1 MSFEASPMAIIA
13 KHQTAWPVMVGEIAK
28 ELGIGVRRIPLGGA
42 IAGQLM
48 PDRKSPSGYT
58 AIINSDDAITRQK
71 FTLAHEIAHF
81 VLHRDL
87 ISDGVIDDTMYLS
100 ELGSRLET
108 QANQLAADII
118 MPIRLVK
125 KALLN
130 TTDAQGLARMFQ
142 VSEQAMKIRLH
153 GMRSPA

>member
-1 MSFEASPMAIIA
+1 MNSELSPMAIIV
-13 KHQTAWPVMVGEIAK
+13 KHQTKWPVMVGEIAK
-28 ELGIGVRRIPLGGA
+28 ELGISVKRIPLGAA

-48 PDRKSPSGYT
+48 PDRRSPSGYT
-58 AIINSDDAITRQK
+58 ALINSDDAITRQK

-87 ISDGVIDDTMYLS
+87 IEDGVIDDTMYRS
-100 ELGSRLET
+100 ELGNSLET

-125 KALLN
+125 KALLE
-130 TTDAQGLARMFQ
+130 TSDAKNLAHMFQ
-142 VSEQAMKIRLH
+142 VSEQAMKIRLN
-153 GMRSPA
+153 GMRHPA

>member
-1 MSFEASPMAIIA
+1 MAIIV

-28 ELGIGVRRIPLGGA
+28 ELGISVRRISLGSA

-58 AIINSDDAITRQK
+58 ALINSDDAITRQK

-87 ISDGVIDDTMYLS
+87 ITDGVIDDTMYRS
-100 ELGSRLET
+100 ELGNKLET

-125 KALLN
+125 KALFQTN
-130 TTDAQGLARMFQ
+130 DPKNLARMFQ
-142 VSEQAMKIRLH
+142 VSEQAMKIRLN
-153 GMRSPA
+153 GIRNPA